1 MLDVFKR
8 IFYNKN
14 NIYDVESTV
23 ARVNFYWFVKIR
35 YFREIWML
43 LLAKSLGLVS
53 KSSLSL

>member
-23 ARVNFYWFVKIR
+23 ARVNFYWFVKINSR
-35 YFREIWML
+35 IFSRNL
-43 LLAKSLGLVS
+43 DASSS
-53 KSSLSL
+53 KKLRFSV